1 MEDMSSRWSHTDAA
15 TVDSPASSLSSNSR
29 RGSDSS
35 TGLSKTSI
43 KHFLDRPMSSLR
55 LVRVPSSV
63 YSESVYEEF
72 VPNPLQLKRASDF
85 VKVTQEVKVEWEEE
99 KNGKANDELLAY
111 LDA

>member
-1 MEDMSSRWSHTDAA
+1 MSSM
-15 TVDSPASSLSSNSR
+15 
-29 RGSDSS
+29 G
-35 TGLSKTSI
+35 
-43 KHFLDRPMSSLR
+43 
-55 LVRVPSSV
+55 LVRVPSNI
-63 YSESVYEEF
+63 YSENVYEES

>member
-1 MEDMSSRWSHTDAA
+1 
-15 TVDSPASSLSSNSR
+15 
-29 RGSDSS
+29 
-35 TGLSKTSI
+35 
-43 KHFLDRPMSSLR
+43 
-55 LVRVPSSV
+55 VPSSI
-63 YSESVYEEF
+63 YSESVYEES